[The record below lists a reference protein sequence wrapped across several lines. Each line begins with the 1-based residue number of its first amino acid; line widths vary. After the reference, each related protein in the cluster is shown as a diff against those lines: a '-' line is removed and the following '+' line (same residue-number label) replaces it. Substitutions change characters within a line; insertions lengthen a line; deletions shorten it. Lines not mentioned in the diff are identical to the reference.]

1 MRKPWFSLLSAVTA
15 LGFTAYIAL
24 DTFVIARSY
33 ADVET
38 ITSSSSR
45 SEAASRMEDTEADVE
60 TETKTQSPGKSKRTT
75 GESTD
80 EPAREVLA
88 EAVVTD
94 TTYSDGNIS
103 VVLTTYR
110 ENDTTIYVA
119 DVTLSSAEYLK
130 TAFADGTYGKNIT
143 ATTSEMAEDNDAI
156 LAVNGDYYGVQE
168 EGYVIRGGVLYR
180 STVKEDAQDLVIYA
194 DGSFEVIYEE
204 DISAEE
210 LLENG
215 AWDVLSFG
223 PGLVVD
229 GELNVDT
236 DDEVDRA
243 KTSNPRTAIGEIDE
257 LHYMFVV
264 ADGRND
270 ESEGL
275 SLYQLAQFMQELGC
289 TTAYNLDGGGSSS
302 MVFNGEVINDPSGR
316 SSRRNS
322 SGERSVSDIVYIGY

>member
-1 MRKPWFSLLSAVTA
+1 MKKQWFSLLSAVTA

-24 DTFVIARSY
+24 DTFVIPRSY

-45 SEAASRMEDTEADVE
+45 SKAASKMEDTETDVE
-60 TETKTQSPGKSKRTT
+60 TETETQSLWKSKRTT
-75 GESTD
+75 EESTD
-80 EPAREVLA
+80 EQAREVLA
-88 EAVVTD
+88 ETVVTD

-110 ENDTTIYVA
+110 EYDTTIYVA

-194 DGSFEVIYEE
+194 DGSFEVIREE
-204 DISAEE
+204 DVSAEE
-210 LLENG
+210 LLEKG

-236 DDEVDRA
+236 DDEVDNA
-243 KTSNPRTAIGEIDE
+243 KTSNPRTAIGVIDE
-257 LHYMFVV
+257 LHYVFVV

-270 ESEGL
+270 ESKGL

>member
-80 EPAREVLA
+80 EQAREVLA